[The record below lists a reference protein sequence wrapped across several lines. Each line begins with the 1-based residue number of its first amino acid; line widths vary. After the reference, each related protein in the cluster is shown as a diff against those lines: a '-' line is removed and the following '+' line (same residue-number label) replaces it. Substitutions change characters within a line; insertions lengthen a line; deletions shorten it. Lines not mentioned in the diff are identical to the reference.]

1 MYKHYVQS
9 NLMRLHLASAQRY
22 TSLMTPRQAGADL
35 AEAGAGLAGAAEA
48 GAGLAGAAEAGAG
61 LAGAAEAG
69 AGLAEAGGPPL
80 VSAWRSLAARHAA
93 VSAALERELGERHGL
108 GVSEFEVLERL
119 AENEQHKFRVQELA
133 ESVHLSQ
140 STLSRLIGRLE
151 QHGLVQRSMCDLD
164 RRGIDVCLTDAGRQR
179 HSEALPTHRAVLA
192 AMMPAASAS

>member
-1 MYKHYVQS
+1 
-9 NLMRLHLASAQRY
+9 MRLHIASAQRY
-22 TSLMTPRQAGADL
+22 TSLRTPRQAGADL

-69 AGLAEAGGPPL
+69 AGLAGAAEAGGPPL

-93 VSAALERELGERHGL
+93 VSAALEPELGERHGL
-108 GVSEFEVLERL
+108 GVSEFEVLERVD
-119 AENEQHKFRVQELA
+119 EKQQHKFRVQELA

-151 QHGLVQRSMCDLD
+151 QHGLVQRHMCDVD
-164 RRGIDVCLTDAGRQR
+164 PRGL
-179 HSEALPTHRAVLA
+179 
-192 AMMPAASAS
+192 